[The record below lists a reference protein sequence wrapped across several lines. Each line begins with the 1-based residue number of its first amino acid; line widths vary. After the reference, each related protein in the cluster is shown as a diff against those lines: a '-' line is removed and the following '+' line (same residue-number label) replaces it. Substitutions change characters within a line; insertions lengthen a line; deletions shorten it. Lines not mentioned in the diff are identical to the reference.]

1 MSKTLNEELIQKRLE
16 DKGWSVPHETH
27 QEDKISKLRDEYDFE
42 IISDWDKCDAYFY
55 SDETRDGYEIWI
67 ATEQESNVYINE
79 DVYYYQNNWFEKL
92 ADYLIDGC
100 RVYLDSYSQDEYGFE
115 EVIETLYEE
124 LYMKIYDD
132 MEEVLKGEGYEYSDL
147 NK

>member
-1 MSKTLNEELIQKRLE
+1 MSKTLNEELIQERLE